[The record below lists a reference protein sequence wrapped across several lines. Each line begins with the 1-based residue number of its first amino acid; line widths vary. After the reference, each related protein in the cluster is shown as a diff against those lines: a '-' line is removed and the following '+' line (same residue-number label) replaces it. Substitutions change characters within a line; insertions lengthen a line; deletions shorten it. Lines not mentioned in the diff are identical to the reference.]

1 MAMAGILLSAVL
13 LVMMA
18 VGCVQL
24 SAARAEKTAM
34 ENYVQML
41 TRQNILDRS
50 DYEETLDLEAIE
62 KSALALGMI
71 PQAEAQHISISVDLP
86 EVVEEPTFW
95 QRTVLFLEGLFA

>member
-13 LVMMA
+13 LIMMA
-18 VGCVQL
+18 VGCAQL
-24 SAARAEKTAM
+24 SAARAEEKAM

-50 DYEETLDLEAIE
+50 DYEESLDLESIE

-71 PQAEAQHISISVDLP
+71 PQAEAQHISISIPKD
-86 EVVEEPTFW
+86 EVVKEPTFW
-95 QRTVLFLEGLFA
+95 ERPLLFLEGLFA